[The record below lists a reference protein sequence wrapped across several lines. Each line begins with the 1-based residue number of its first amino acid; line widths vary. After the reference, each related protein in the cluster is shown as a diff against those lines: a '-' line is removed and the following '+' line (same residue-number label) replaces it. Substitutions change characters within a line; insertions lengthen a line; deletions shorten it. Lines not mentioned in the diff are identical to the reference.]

1 MKSKSFGSVFADV
14 CIWIVI
20 LLMTASCLLPLI
32 NMVSISFS
40 DSASASA
47 NLVGLLPINFNLDS
61 YKTLLDDTQFWRS
74 FMISIERVVLGVS
87 LNLVLTIL
95 MAYPLSKTS
104 REFKAKNIY
113 MYTLIFAMLFS
124 GGLITMFIVVK
135 NLGLIDTIW
144 ALILPG
150 AVPIFNVILMMNFFK
165 SVPHSLE
172 EAAIIDGASKFEI
185 LIKIFLPIS
194 IPAIATI
201 ALFSIVGHWN
211 DFFSG
216 LIYMNKAS
224 NYPLQT
230 YIQQLNVD
238 ITKVTDASQLRE
250 LASISNKTLNSAKIV
265 VSIVPLLLI
274 YPFLQKYFVT
284 GLVIGSVKE

>member
-1 MKSKSFGSVFADV
+1 MKSKKFGSVFADV

-47 NLVGLLPINFNLDS
+47 NLVRLLPVNFNLES
-61 YKTLLDDTQFWRS
+61 YKTLLDDSQFWRS

-104 REFKAKNIY
+104 SEFKAKNFY
-113 MYTLIFAMLFS
+113 MYALIFAMLFS
-124 GGLITMFIVVK
+124 GGLIPDFIIIK

-144 ALILPG
+144 SLILPG

-172 EAAIIDGASKFEI
+172 EAAIIDGASKLEI

-194 IPAIATI
+194 VPSIATI

-238 ITKVTDASQLRE
+238 ITKITDASQLRE

>member
-1 MKSKSFGSVFADV
+1 MKSKKFGSVFADV

-20 LLMTASCLLPLI
+20 LLMTASCLLPLV
-32 NMVSISFS
+32 NMISISFS

-47 NLVGLLPINFNLDS
+47 NLVGLLPVNFNLDS
-61 YKTLLDDTQFWRS
+61 YKTLMNDTQFWRS
-74 FMISIERVVLGVS
+74 FMISIERVVIGVS

-104 REFKAKNIY
+104 SEFKAKNIY
-113 MYTLIFAMLFS
+113 MYILIFAMLFS
-124 GGLITMFIVVK
+124 GGLIPTFIVVK

-144 ALILPG
+144 ALVLPG

-165 SVPHSLE
+165 SVPRSLE
-172 EAAIIDGASKFEI
+172 EAAIIDGASKLEI

-238 ITKVTDASQLRE
+238 ITKITDASQLRE

-274 YPFLQKYFVT
+274 YPFLQKYFVS

>member
-1 MKSKSFGSVFADV
+1 MKSKNFGSVFADV

-124 GGLITMFIVVK
+124 GGLIPMFIVVK